1 MLRIDTRVRL
11 QDGHTMPLLG
21 LGTWAAKAGGETRD
35 AVTSALETGYR
46 HIDTA
51 KMYGNEQDVGEAVRD
66 STIPRTEIFVTTKLL
81 DSDQGY
87 DAALEAFDRSMAELG
102 LDYVDLYLIHWPVES
117 LRTDSWRALE
127 QIKADGRARSIGV
140 SNFSHIHLQA
150 LFPAAKE
157 RPAVNQI
164 ELSPFL
170 QQRPISEFCRSQ
182 DIQLT
187 GYCPL
192 AKGRRFD
199 DPTLTEIAAQHG
211 KSQAQV
217 MIRWALQKGQA
228 VIPKSSNPRRIAHNA
243 DVFDFEISADQME
256 CLNALD
262 DDYRLCPDPMSMP

>member
-11 QDGHTMPLLG
+11 QDGNTMPLLG

-35 AVTSALETGYR
+35 AVASALETGYR

-66 STIPRTEIFVTTKLL
+66 STVPRAEIFVTTKLW

-102 LDYVDLYLIHWPVES
+102 LDYVDLYLIHWPVET

-140 SNFSHIHLQA
+140 SNFSHTHLQA
-150 LFPAAKE
+150 LFSTAKE

-170 QQRPISEFCRSQ
+170 QQTPISVYCRSQ
-182 DIQLT
+182 SIQLT

-192 AKGRRFD
+192 AKGQRFD
-199 DPTLTEIAAQHG
+199 DPALTEIATQHS

-228 VIPKSSNPRRIAHNA
+228 VIPKSSNPRRIAQNA

-256 CLNALD
+256 RLDALD
-262 DDYRLCPDPMSMP
+262 DNYRLCPDPMSMP